1 MKKKDSKK
9 EEKME
14 KMAKGGCAKGYAAG
28 GSAKARK
35 GGFPGIKKAP
45 LPAAKK
51 K

>member
-1 MKKKDSKK
+1 
-9 EEKME
+9 
-14 KMAKGGCAKGYAAG
+14 MAKCMNKGGKVKKLAQG